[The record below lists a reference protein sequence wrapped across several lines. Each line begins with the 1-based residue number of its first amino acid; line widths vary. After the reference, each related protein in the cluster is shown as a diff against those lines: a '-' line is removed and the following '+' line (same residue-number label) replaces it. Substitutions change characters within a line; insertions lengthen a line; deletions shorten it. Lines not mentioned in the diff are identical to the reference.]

1 MARSVLL
8 QLVRDS
14 IEEVFHAKITIDN
27 ASLLQEHPLLNEKIP
42 TTVNIFI
49 NRELQG
55 TYTSKDK
62 DSSLLS
68 NIILSAKKAAFEDK
82 SSSVLTTSEYLHC
95 ELELRLQTPD
105 GEISEIDSP
114 IIKATPSP

>member
-14 IEEVFHAKITIDN
+14 IEEVFHAQRTIQPEI
-27 ASLLQEHPLLNEKIP
+27 LLQEHPLLNEKIS
-42 TTVNIFI
+42 TTINIYL

-55 TYTSKDK
+55 RYSSKDK
-62 DSSLLS
+62 ESSLLN
-68 NIILSAKKAAFEDK
+68 NIIIGAKKAAFEDK
-82 SSSVLTTSEYLHC
+82 NSSVLTTSIYLHC

-114 IIKATPSP
+114 IIKTTPSP